1 MGITEQTLRSYP
13 KPVKVLARKYDSL
26 LRKLDNGTFNDSDY
40 RDLGDLVTNSPCV
53 VCGGGS
59 SDDTR

>member
-40 RDLGDLVTNSPCV
+40 RRLGRLGDELALRCMW
-53 VCGGGS
+53 G
-59 SDDTR
+59 R